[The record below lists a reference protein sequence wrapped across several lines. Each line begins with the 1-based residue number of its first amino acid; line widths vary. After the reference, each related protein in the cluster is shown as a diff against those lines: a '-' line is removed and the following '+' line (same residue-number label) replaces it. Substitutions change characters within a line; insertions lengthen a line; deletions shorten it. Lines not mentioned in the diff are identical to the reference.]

1 MKNALFP
8 GVFLG
13 CGFWSFL
20 SGSGSAGRVFV
31 FSGWVINDF
40 VFMFGSGVWL
50 SRGFVL
56 FSRLGRTDAEF
67 GSLHDAGRLD
77 VVHECIVA
85 GLFLSHGIRRDA
97 TFDVFLNGPPSP
109 PLQLSVN
116 GECLHDVRTDIE
128 TWQGILRKVIAGKAH
143 PGVTVCKRS
152 FEAFLREQSES
163 AHVYVLEEGGQDAAQ
178 MRLRENAV
186 FVLGDHV
193 GLPKRAEEYALR
205 FGEKISA
212 LESDPTLQ
220 LLVSQLSITC

>member
-1 MKNALFP
+1 MPLSIP
-8 GVFLG
+8 GKGVEERTFSWCFFGLWVLG
-13 CGFWSFL
+13 FL

-85 GLFLSHGIRRDA
+85 GLFLSHRTDA

-109 PLQLSVN
+109 PLQLHVKW
-116 GECLHDVRTDIE
+116 GCLHDVRTDIE

-152 FEAFLREQSES
+152 FEAFLRETCPNRRMCMFLRK
-163 AHVYVLEEGGQDAAQ
+163 AVGT
-178 MRLRENAV
+178 RLRC
-186 FVLGDHV
+186 G
-193 GLPKRAEEYALR
+193 
-205 FGEKISA
+205 
-212 LESDPTLQ
+212 
-220 LLVSQLSITC
+220 